1 MSALRLDKSH
11 VKSLFRHGTALYYL
25 KKYKE
30 AKHEFNNLLRADPSN
45 KNGLEY
51 LRHTEQKLA
60 KIKAEAY
67 EKLYYGEIIGN
78 TTGIGKGVIKVEE
91 IHMDP
96 KLKKQM
102 EEEKQAKLDQVEDK
116 PTDSKSKP
124 LIKEIDS
131 TENSKTADAAPAR
144 ESKSEFLSKT
154 DVSGITRNK
163 EEQKDTSQFVENAEE
178 EEELR
183 KLEEERQNQKAK
195 KKGKRKNKKK
205 KTHEEE
211 SKEVKQTSSQP
222 QNIDAKTEE
231 NKINTEVP
239 QDSEGL
245 KITLGDEVEGDS
257 SPNSE
262 NNTLGVDEHG
272 DTNLKITIEE
282 MEESNEQPET
292 VSLSFGV
299 NKLDFEHAHEIH
311 TEKETSPVARQ
322 IKEECLEIK
331 KKIVFDEEEEYVE
344 VVKSD
349 EGKFYTLKC
358 QKPPVIRPILK
369 AKSCMA
375 VIPDNM
381 SERSSVFFDLN
392 GNEIRDFKKNDRV
405 NWPQFKSKV
414 SYENSK
420 KDKTKSKKRKGK
432 GKNRMQTD
440 EVAKEKEQKKIE
452 KARKKQEE
460 LRMLEEMDVD
470 DDFDD
475 DDDMEACN
483 APSTRK
489 AKSQPVSDAKSPFH
503 GDSLVSFGET
513 SDKKEV
519 KSALIEFDIPTKAAQ
534 LERDLKSMK

>member
-1 MSALRLDKSH
+1 M
-11 VKSLFRHGTALYYL
+11 
-25 KKYKE
+25 
-30 AKHEFNNLLRADPSN
+30 
-45 KNGLEY
+45 
-51 LRHTEQKLA
+51 
-60 KIKAEAY
+60 
-67 EKLYYGEIIGN
+67 
-78 TTGIGKGVIKVEE
+78 
-91 IHMDP
+91 
-96 KLKKQM
+96 
-102 EEEKQAKLDQVEDK
+102 
-116 PTDSKSKP
+116 
-124 LIKEIDS
+124 
-131 TENSKTADAAPAR
+131 
-144 ESKSEFLSKT
+144 
-154 DVSGITRNK
+154 
-163 EEQKDTSQFVENAEE
+163 
-178 EEELR
+178 
-183 KLEEERQNQKAK
+183 
-195 KKGKRKNKKK
+195 
-205 KTHEEE
+205 
-211 SKEVKQTSSQP
+211 
-222 QNIDAKTEE
+222 
-231 NKINTEVP
+231 
-239 QDSEGL
+239 
-245 KITLGDEVEGDS
+245 
-257 SPNSE
+257 
-262 NNTLGVDEHG
+262 
-272 DTNLKITIEE
+272 
-282 MEESNEQPET
+282 
-292 VSLSFGV
+292 
-299 NKLDFEHAHEIH
+299 
-311 TEKETSPVARQ
+311 
-322 IKEECLEIK
+322 EIK

-369 AKSCMA
+369 SKSCMA

-440 EVAKEKEQKKIE
+440 EEAKEKEQKKIE